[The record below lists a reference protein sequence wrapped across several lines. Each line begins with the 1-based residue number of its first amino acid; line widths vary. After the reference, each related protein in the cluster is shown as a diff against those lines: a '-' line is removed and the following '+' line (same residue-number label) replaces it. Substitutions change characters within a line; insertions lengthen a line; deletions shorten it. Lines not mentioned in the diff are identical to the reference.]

1 MPENQPSSAE
11 NDAACRYCGVGDRVC
26 IEYNESGRGI
36 KCCPDC
42 DHRPAAENDVPD
54 LIDRIAEVLNV
65 HRWKSMGVASVECEC
80 GKVISQ
86 GAESPT
92 LTAFPADEAFRRH
105 IAAEV
110 TRVLPPGLRE
120 GGE

>member
-1 MPENQPSSAE
+1 
-11 NDAACRYCGVGDRVC
+11 
-26 IEYNESGRGI
+26 
-36 KCCPDC
+36 
-42 DHRPAAENDVPD
+42 
-54 LIDRIAEVLNV
+54 
-65 HRWKSMGVASVECEC
+65 VECEC